1 MEWWEKEGKWF
12 DCFKELGIK
21 ESASEQEIKR
31 AYRNLVKIYH
41 PEGKNANREKFEC
54 ITIAYNTLIDPKKR
68 AKYAEYSKRFKQEQ
82 KNKSK
87 EKDKAEEQA
96 KNKEETMSFEDIVN
110 EYKRR
115 ERQIKLYI
123 NGLILEI
130 EKKEEKFNSIYVN
143 LCKALKNKDMNA
155 HDFEIRRQKLRSL
168 ELSNLTSIKEI
179 EEMIKNDLKSI
190 NLEQEQQRL
199 KVLKNKFKA
208 TEDILTSRYTIAIL
222 KLKKPKLLKKL
233 KLSNMKKVEYNFGD
247 FVIYG
252 TFAFLISLT
261 MFLMWDPLSI
271 FKEEEAIVS
280 EYDEENE
287 EDLVSEQEKEITS
300 EEIEDKDNQ
309 ELVKKEEDSKI
320 NSEDIIDFDY
330 KPDCILFQD
339 IPDESEFV
347 EFSNVYEE
355 CGMDVVRADDQ
366 YGVSYLLDA
375 NNHNNLLFGNYISHG
390 GPYREDGKYYFVI
403 LTADGYHYKLD
414 ANDFRTVI
422 DVESAYSYESE
433 PFYLEGY
440 GYVIEAVSCGEKYL
454 IDAETRYAFIRNFDS
469 YDPMYYD
476 EEFGCNVYC
485 FNLYDGDVKYYLAAD
500 DLRKVLKKESVWD
513 DQAKVLHKQK

>member
-1 MEWWEKEGKWF
+1 
-12 DCFKELGIK
+12 
-21 ESASEQEIKR
+21 
-31 AYRNLVKIYH
+31 
-41 PEGKNANREKFEC
+41 
-54 ITIAYNTLIDPKKR
+54 
-68 AKYAEYSKRFKQEQ
+68 
-82 KNKSK
+82 
-87 EKDKAEEQA
+87 
-96 KNKEETMSFEDIVN
+96 
-110 EYKRR
+110 
-115 ERQIKLYI
+115 
-123 NGLILEI
+123 
-130 EKKEEKFNSIYVN
+130 
-143 LCKALKNKDMNA
+143 
-155 HDFEIRRQKLRSL
+155 
-168 ELSNLTSIKEI
+168 
-179 EEMIKNDLKSI
+179 
-190 NLEQEQQRL
+190 
-199 KVLKNKFKA
+199 
-208 TEDILTSRYTIAIL
+208 
-222 KLKKPKLLKKL
+222 
-233 KLSNMKKVEYNFGD
+233 
-247 FVIYG
+247 
-252 TFAFLISLT
+252 

-287 EDLVSEQEKEITS
+287 EDLVSEQEKEIIS

-320 NSEDIIDFDY
+320 NPEDIIDFDY